1 MIRYLKEAAKCDR
14 TGNASSSRV
23 ISLVAGLTLS
33 LTTVVLTL
41 GSFWHPEMLN
51 TLTAFGP
58 SLAAL
63 AGANYVTNRLTTGKA
78 KTDE

>member
-1 MIRYLKEAAKCDR
+1 MTFSAFIKEAACDNDSSR
-14 TGNASSSRV
+14 ASSSRI

-33 LTTVVLTL
+33 IATLVLTF
-41 GSFWHPEMLN
+41 GSFWHPAMLG

-63 AGANYVTNRLTTGKA
+63 AGVNYATQKIMAGK
-78 KTDE
+78 KND

>member
-1 MIRYLKEAAKCDR
+1 MIDFLREASCDDFNR
-14 TGNASSSRV
+14 VSSSRI

-33 LTTVVLTL
+33 IATLVLTF
-41 GSFWHPEMLN
+41 GSFWIPAMLN

-58 SLAAL
+58 SLAGL
-63 AGANYVTNRLTTGKA
+63 AAMNYGMNKWKSGTG